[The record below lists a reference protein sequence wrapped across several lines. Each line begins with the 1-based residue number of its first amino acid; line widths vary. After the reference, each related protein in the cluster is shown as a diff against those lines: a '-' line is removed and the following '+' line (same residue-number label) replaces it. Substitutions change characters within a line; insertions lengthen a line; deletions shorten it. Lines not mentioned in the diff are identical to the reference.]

1 MVKKDNSMTSEEVVN
16 RIAAIMQSKSL
27 NVGDRLPSIRQLA
40 SIMDVSTSVIRDALV
55 RAQAM
60 GVIRLFPRSGAYVQS
75 NNIAPVIDTLT
86 TTLSSS
92 LRLHDQN
99 IIYLLDARR
108 VLEIESVTLAAQRR
122 HIEDLIPVQ
131 RALDAMNQIDDPD
144 KLPEYVQAD
153 IDFHLGIAKAAGN
166 PVLSIVLDGLFECIE
181 PFLRSSFLG
190 SPWNHE
196 RRTRS
201 MLSHREIYRAIVEQ
215 DVASA
220 RSAIDEHLRLA
231 REKLMDN
238 VHQIDSVHQLNSV
251 DQATD
256 SEHGIDVNGSLD
268 PQNGTGPPT
277 IKLRPGSVA

>member
-1 MVKKDNSMTSEEVVN
+1 MVKKDNSMTSDDVVN
-16 RIAAIMQSKSL
+16 RIAALMQSKSL
-27 NVGDRLPSIRQLA
+27 SIGDRLPSIRQLA
-40 SIMDVSTSVIRDALV
+40 SMMEVSTSVIRDALV

-144 KLPEYVQAD
+144 KLPDYVQAD

-196 RRTRS
+196 RRARS

-215 DVASA
+215 DVPRA
-220 RSAIDEHLRLA
+220 RCAIDEHLRLA

-238 VHQIDSVHQLNSV
+238 VHQLDGVRQLESDHQAKNL
-251 DQATD
+251 QPAA
-256 SEHGIDVNGSLD
+256 DVNGSGD
-268 PQNGTGPPT
+268 QPNDTGPPV
-277 IKLRPGSVA
+277 IQLRPGSVA